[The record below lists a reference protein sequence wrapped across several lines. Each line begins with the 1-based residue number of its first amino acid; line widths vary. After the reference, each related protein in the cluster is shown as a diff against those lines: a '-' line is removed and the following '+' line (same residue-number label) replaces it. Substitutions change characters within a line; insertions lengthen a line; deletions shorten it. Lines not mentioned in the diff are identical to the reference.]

1 MTTVVTA
8 AEIKNP
14 HFDDGLLIWQ
24 DEYSGRY
31 LPPAAD
37 YADQFD
43 LQWRLCL
50 EGAEGFAGA
59 ADASIDDAAIADRI
73 FEWTGQDHDR
83 AGSSRAHRDVRP
95 LDHPLDVSLIRNKEC
110 IDIGCGLGRWTRA
123 MQELGAR
130 SVLSVDIS
138 KSALAGVRRFNP
150 EVLQADVTE
159 LASQHPELIN
169 RFDLANLWGVAMCTH
184 DPLQTFL
191 SAAATVKPGGALYLM
206 VYAPE
211 GMHGTTITNLRRK
224 HFFQLD
230 SVAEKLAYVDQVYH
244 RRWDVFSPFRENFKN
259 LLRNAM
265 RRPKGSKIGV
275 LDMLEP
281 FYNWVIPL
289 DVIDGWMQ
297 KAGFGDV
304 CLLNEHEP
312 RKCAYHVLGTK
323 SGTAQ
328 A

>member
-1 MTTVVTA
+1 MATVVIA
-8 AEIKNP
+8 SEQRNP
-14 HFDDGLLIWQ
+14 HFDDGLLIWK
-24 DEYSGRY
+24 DEYSGHY
-31 LPPAAD
+31 LPPAEG

-50 EGAEGFAGA
+50 EDTEGFAGA
-59 ADASIDDAAIADRI
+59 ADASVDDAAIADRI
-73 FEWTGQDHDR
+73 FEWTGQHHNR
-83 AGSSRAHRDVRP
+83 AASTRARQDPRP
-95 LDHPLDVSLIRNKEC
+95 LNHPLDVKLIKNQEC
-110 IDIGCGLGRWTRA
+110 IDIGCGLGRWTRT

-150 EVLQADVTE
+150 HVLQADVTE
-159 LASQHPELIN
+159 LASQHPELVN

-184 DPLQTFL
+184 DPLKTFL

-230 SVAEKLAYVDQVYH
+230 SLAEKLAYVDRVYH
-244 RRWDVFSPFRENFKN
+244 RRWDLSSPFRENFKN
-259 LLRNAM
+259 LLRNVM

-289 DVIDGWMQ
+289 EVIYGWMQ
-297 KAGFGDV
+297 RAGFEYMR
-304 CLLNEHEP
+304 LLNEHEP
-312 RKCAYHVLGTK
+312 RKCAYHVLGRK
-323 SGTAQ
+323 SGTDHS
-328 A
+328 